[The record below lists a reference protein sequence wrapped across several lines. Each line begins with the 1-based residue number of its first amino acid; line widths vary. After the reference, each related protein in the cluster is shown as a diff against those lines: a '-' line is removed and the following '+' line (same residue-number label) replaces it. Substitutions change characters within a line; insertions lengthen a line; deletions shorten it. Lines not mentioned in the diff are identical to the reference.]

1 MPVLSRSNPATSR
14 GLALAS
20 PTRRS
25 CGVGRAGATK
35 PCHTRVTRLRA
46 ADFITHLVAITDTA
60 LAAMQGAMQAG
71 RA

>member
-1 MPVLSRSNPATSR
+1 MLAPVRHTAP
-14 GLALAS
+14 
-20 PTRRS
+20 
-25 CGVGRAGATK
+25 CATK
-35 PCHTRVTRLRA
+35 PCHTRFTRLRA